1 MKEEVGARGRKV
13 KIEFNKIERSC
24 GCHRPPLAAFL
35 LYIEGFYFITK
46 IIVLYQLMGEYVTV
60 SHTFPSLLLF
70 EIINFI
76 GKVNRKK

>member
-1 MKEEVGARGRKV
+1 MKEEIGTRGRKV

-24 GCHRPPLAAFL
+24 GCHRPTLAALF
-35 LYIEGFYFITK
+35 LYIKGFYFIIK

-70 EIINFI
+70 RIINFI